1 MVRLT
6 RLSRDHA
13 LPACPSVPPCPS
25 LLPAAPSLPARLATA
40 SIPPGTWPRM
50 CGHACDLSLADM
62 TVVASIAGAGP
73 RRTVSGRISEGLNQ
87 RSKPSSS
94 TTSLVGARPE
104 ELVRQCRFRE
114 DMARI
119 TLLDSPGRW
128 CLRRGPSGILVTSLP
143 INQGQDLGAAGP
155 GRSSPFQG
163 RSLEGLQ
170 RGPERRA
177 CLGPADRRHVS
188 RVTVWQAPRS
198 AAFVRGAGSWA
209 WGRRLRPTWPP
220 HISAG
225 RPRSM
230 SSTSRVSSHV
240 SPTGRLG
247 HGRG

>member
-1 MVRLT
+1 
-6 RLSRDHA
+6 
-13 LPACPSVPPCPS
+13 
-25 LLPAAPSLPARLATA
+25 
-40 SIPPGTWPRM
+40 
-50 CGHACDLSLADM
+50 M

-119 TLLDSPGRW
+119 TLALRADGAFDAGR
-128 CLRRGPSGILVTSLP
+128 LVFLSFP
-143 INQGQDLGAAGP
+143 CRQARAGP
-155 GRSSPFQG
+155 RGSRTRQELAVPGPFSRRASARS
-163 RSLEGLQ
+163 RAA
-170 RGPERRA
+170 A